1 MCYKVLLV
9 GLGNIGLRYD
19 IKHTKDYI
27 LTHSRAF
34 SYHDDFEIVAGVDV
48 DESSRT
54 LFESTYKVKTY
65 NNLQMA
71 LNNTEV
77 SIFVVSTPTYSHNE
91 VITQILDRENPKV
104 ILCEKPISYDFSEAS
119 DIVAQCKEKKC
130 MLYVNYMRRA
140 DIGVKEIINR
150 VKNKEI
156 QLPVRGVV
164 FYSKGLFNSASHFIN
179 MLELIFGD
187 IKDFVVTNKG
197 RLWKDSDPEP
207 DFELMFDQAKINFIS
222 IKEENYFHNT
232 MEWVAAN
239 GRLRYERGGASILW
253 ESINNDNTFSG
264 YTVLDEKIDSFK
276 SDFYR
281 IQYYVVDQI
290 SRAIKE
296 ESVTICTGDDAL
308 STLNICSKI
317 KRICCG

>member
-1 MCYKVLLV
+1 M
-9 GLGNIGLRYD
+9 
-19 IKHTKDYI
+19 
-27 LTHSRAF
+27 
-34 SYHDDFEIVAGVDV
+34 
-48 DESSRT
+48 
-54 LFESTYKVKTY
+54 
-65 NNLQMA
+65 
-71 LNNTEV
+71 
-77 SIFVVSTPTYSHNE
+77 
-91 VITQILDRENPKV
+91 
-104 ILCEKPISYDFSEAS
+104 CEKPISYDFSEAS